1 MKIGTDY
8 AGAAIGLG
16 GSAPTGAAGDFSAA
30 MADAMAAQEGAARGE
45 AKRQPTEAERIEAA
59 REARANLVKELVDF
73 LEKPLEVHLR
83 EAVMKEMG
91 LTEEKLAAMPPAER
105 LAAEAMIA
113 QKVRERLLERK
124 DEGEQSAMDQP
135 LRPGNEV
142 VAVPD
147 VQFSAER
154 LATIMA
160 NSMTTVAGKA

>member
-1 MKIGTDY
+1 
-8 AGAAIGLG
+8 
-16 GSAPTGAAGDFSAA
+16 
-30 MADAMAAQEGAARGE
+30 MADARAAQEEAARGE

-135 LRPGNEV
+135 LRPGNEI

-160 NSMTTVAGKA
+160 NSMATVAGKA